1 MPAVAVAVVAA
12 TSCSTTPKSTPRTPA
27 PTALVCQA
35 PAPTGPGSVVGDLN
49 LAVNG
54 SFATPKIK
62 GRRSVL
68 MLPGWSVSGAVKLVA
83 STSCLPVP
91 PDDQYLALGYGGAVS
106 HPVPTVKGHAYAI
119 QFYDSM
125 EGICNTAGAVLN
137 AYWNSVLVGA
147 SITRA
152 TSTTPDSGDAAW
164 GSYGSFTATVIATGT
179 TGVIRVVATT
189 EAFSCALD
197 ISHLSV
203 VIKPPA

>member
-1 MPAVAVAVVAA
+1 MP
-12 TSCSTTPKSTPRTPA
+12 TPRTPA
-27 PTALVCQA
+27 PTALICQA
-35 PAPTGPGSVVGDLN
+35 PAPTGPGSVVGGLN

-54 SFATPKIK
+54 SFAAPKIK
-62 GRRSVL
+62 GRRSVST
-68 MLPGWSVSGAVKLVA
+68 LPGWSVNGAVKLVA

-106 HPVPTVKGHAYAI
+106 QPVPTVKGHAYAI

-125 EGICNTAGAVLN
+125 EGICNTAGTVLN

-147 SITRA
+147 SITSA

-164 GSYGSFTATVIATGT
+164 GSYVSFAATVIATGT
-179 TGVIRVVATT
+179 TGVLRIVAKT
-189 EAFSCALD
+189 ESFSCALD

-203 VIKPPA
+203 VPKPLP